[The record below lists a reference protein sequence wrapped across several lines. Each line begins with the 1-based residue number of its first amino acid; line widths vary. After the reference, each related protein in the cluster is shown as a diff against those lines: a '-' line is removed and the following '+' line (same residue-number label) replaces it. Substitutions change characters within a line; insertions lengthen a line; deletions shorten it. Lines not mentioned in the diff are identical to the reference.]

1 MAEPDSRFSSI
12 VSLVVGLIFIGIG
25 FWLLQR
31 EEHEA
36 RTLAE
41 STGHIVDSIKG
52 NRHDNATKKDTVTWA
67 PVIEF
72 TVDGGAPVRFTGSP
86 DTVHESNGNP
96 VAVRYDPSSPQ
107 ATAQVVGALDGLIPW
122 TAFAMGGISLLLGL
136 GGLLRRLFRRD

>member
-1 MAEPDSRFSSI
+1 MAESDSRFSSI
-12 VSLVVGLIFIGIG
+12 VSLVVGLIFIAIG

-41 STGHIVDSIKG
+41 STGHVVDSIKG
-52 NRHDNATKKDTVTWA
+52 SRHDNTTKKDTVTWA

-72 TVDGGAPVRFTGSP
+72 TVDGGAVRFTGSP
-86 DTVHESNGNP
+86 DTVHESDGNV
-96 VAVRYDPSSPQ
+96 VAVRYDPASPQ

-122 TAFAMGGISLLLGL
+122 TAFAMGGLSALVGL
-136 GGLLRRLFRRD
+136 GGLLRRLFRKD